1 MFWGYVYIILS
12 ATSFALIPVFAIYAY
27 DGGVS
32 TTTLLFLRFAIAS
45 IIFFGYIFLK
55 MKNWQ
60 ITKKQIVY
68 LILLG
73 GILYTAQST
82 FYFTS
87 VKYIPASL
95 AALLLYLHPIFV
107 AILSFIF
114 NKEKLSKKII
124 IAVTLSLTG
133 IVLVL
138 GSPKGNINLIGILFA
153 IGAAVVYSIYIIIGD
168 RVTKKVSPMIT
179 CAFITLFSACSLFI
193 GGTFTH
199 TISFQFGKIGWI
211 MAVGVALF
219 CSVIAMFTF
228 FAGMNIIG
236 PTKASILSMIEPVVT
251 FILSTILF
259 HERMAALQLVGGVIV
274 LFGAIL
280 VVLASQ
286 KNPQNV
292 NTIESG
298 ISNG

>member
-1 MFWGYVYIILS
+1 MFWGYIYIILS

-27 DGGVS
+27 EDGVS

-45 IIFFGYIFLK
+45 IIFFSYIFLK
-55 MKNWQ
+55 MRNWK

-73 GILYTAQST
+73 GILYTMQST

-124 IAVTLSLTG
+124 IAVTLALTG
-133 IVLVL
+133 IVMVL
-138 GSPKGNINLIGILFA
+138 GSPKGEINLTGILFA
-153 IGAAVVYSIYIIIGD
+153 VGAAVMYSIYIIIGD

-179 CAFITLFSACSLFI
+179 CAFISLFSACSLFI
-193 GGTFTH
+193 GGSFTH

-259 HERMAALQLVGGVIV
+259 QERMSTLQLMGGVIV

-280 VVLASQ
+280 VVLAS
-286 KNPQNV
+286 KKSPQSV
-292 NTIESG
+292 NTIES
-298 ISNG
+298 ISDG